1 MKFTKKETSDI
12 IHFFNIIK
20 NRINIDK
27 IDSIKI
33 PSVIRTNLITYG
45 LYAGRI
51 IQIIKNKTKTKD
63 ESKLENADEIIKE
76 MFGEDFFNWISEG
89 HKKFTYKY

>member
-1 MKFTKKETSDI
+1 MKFTKKETSDMKY
-12 IHFFNIIK
+12 FFDIVK

-27 IDSIKI
+27 ANSIKI
-33 PSVIRTNLITYG
+33 PSVVRTNLITYG
-45 LYAGRI
+45 FYAGRI

-76 MFGEDFFNWISEG
+76 MFGEDFFNWISKE